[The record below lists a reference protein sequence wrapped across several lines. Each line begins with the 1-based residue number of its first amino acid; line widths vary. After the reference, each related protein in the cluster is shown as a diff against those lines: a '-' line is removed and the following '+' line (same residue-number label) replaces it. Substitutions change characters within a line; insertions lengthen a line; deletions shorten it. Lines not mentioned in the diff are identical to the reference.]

1 MPYFVKI
8 EQHVSLFV
16 QFETKK
22 DFNDWDDAGSCISEL
37 DPQAIL
43 KETINSNVSPIS

>member
-16 QFETKK
+16 QFETEK
-22 DFNDWDDAGSCISEL
+22 DFDDWEDAGSCISEL
-37 DPQAIL
+37 DPKTIL
-43 KETINSNVSPIS
+43 KQKINSDVSPIS